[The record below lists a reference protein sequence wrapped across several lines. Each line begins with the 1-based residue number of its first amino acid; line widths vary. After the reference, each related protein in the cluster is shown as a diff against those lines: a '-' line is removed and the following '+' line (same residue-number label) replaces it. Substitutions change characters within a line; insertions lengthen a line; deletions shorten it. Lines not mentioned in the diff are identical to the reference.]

1 MSKIIYGLYEQIIN
15 GIINETLTKVDQELV
30 IKDTQPL
37 DSAESSKILAD
48 YLTRILREIF
58 DYIEDGDAVVS
69 DRVNLCNGI
78 LQYIAECIQKG
89 SFSFKKD
96 AETLKRVKSFL
107 ISQDAQLLLALVDMK
122 ASRPKALHASEKP
135 VRPETSISEN
145 SLFTG
150 AVHEPS
156 MISELKKEIL
166 SSDRIDFLV
175 AFIKWSGLRLII
187 NELTQFTMGGGKLRV
202 ITTSYLG
209 ATDFKAVEQ
218 LSKLTNTEIHIS
230 YDTERTRLHAK
241 TYAFWRDTGFST
253 VYIGSSNIS
262 ESAMTSGLEWN
273 IKLSQYDSGD
283 ILVKIRATFEGY
295 WNNIEFTLFFRG
307 QCC

>member
-1 MSKIIYGLYEQIIN
+1 MSEVIYGLYEQIIN
-15 GIINETLTKVDQELV
+15 GIINENLNKVDQQLV

-48 YLTRILREIF
+48 YLTKILREIF
-58 DYIEDGDAVVS
+58 DYIEDGDSVVR
-69 DRVNLCNGI
+69 DRVNLSNGI

-96 AETLKRVKSFL
+96 QETLKRVESFV
-107 ISQDAQLLLALVDMK
+107 ISQDAQLLLALIDKK
-122 ASRPKALHASEKP
+122 ASRPKALPATEKT

-175 AFIKWSGLRLII
+175 SFIKWSGLRLII

-241 TYAFWRDTGFST
+241 TYVFWRDTGVST

-262 ESAMTSGLEWN
+262 ESAMTSGLYSAE
-273 IKLSQYDSGD
+273 
-283 ILVKIRATFEGY
+283 LVVPRRFQVPSRNDK
-295 WNNIEFTLFFRG
+295 FRRVFSIA
-307 QCC
+307 CI